1 MAVYCVFCRARCCCV
16 HPIHPHSLPT
26 SLVAR
31 HCLRHTIQPIV
42 KLQHSAQILSPQPCT
57 RSILTMT
64 DRSEMRPEECPPALH
79 LSQISLSNKSR
90 VFPELQSVTRDF
102 AFAFDIDGVLL
113 RGKVPL
119 DGAKQT
125 LEMLQANSIPF
136 ILLTNGGGLSELAH
150 AARLGLRLT
159 MSLDEEQFVQS
170 HTPFK
175 TFVDEYKDDWIV
187 VLGGHGSA
195 VKELAAVYGFNPEK
209 IITSSDIAKHHP
221 SIHPFPE
228 ISSSYHDK
236 YGNIADDFSHE
247 EKIAAVF
254 VFTSPRDWCLD
265 LQICIDLLLSANGR
279 LGTRS
284 TLNGNANVTNHG
296 YQQDGQPL
304 IFWCNPDLQWAT
316 PHATPRLAQ
325 GAFRAALEGI
335 WSSLTKGKAELQSW
349 TCGKPTST
357 TYEYAEQILHKYH
370 QKIEPLSTCPI
381 SKVYMIGDNPE
392 SDIRGANLAD
402 ETSSL
407 AWRSVLVETGVHK
420 AGNTPEYQPTETKT
434 NVWEAVRWA
443 VGHETKVDIGELPEA

>member
-1 MAVYCVFCRARCCCV
+1 
-16 HPIHPHSLPT
+16 
-26 SLVAR
+26 
-31 HCLRHTIQPIV
+31 
-42 KLQHSAQILSPQPCT
+42 
-57 RSILTMT
+57 
-64 DRSEMRPEECPPALH
+64 MRPEECPPSLS
-79 LSQISLSNKSR
+79 LSQISLSSKRR
-90 VFPELQSVTRDF
+90 VFPKLQNATRDF

-113 RGKVPL
+113 RGKLPL
-119 DGAKQT
+119 EGAKQT

-136 ILLTNGGGLSELAH
+136 ILLTNGGGLSEADH

-159 MSLDEEQFVQS
+159 MSIDEEQFVQS

-175 TFVDEYKDDWIV
+175 KFVQQYKDDWIV
-187 VLGGHGSA
+187 VLGGHGSV
-195 VKELAAVYGFNPEK
+195 VKELAATYGFNREK

-228 ISSSYHDK
+228 ISSGYHDK

-254 VFTSPRDWCLD
+254 VFTSPRDW
-265 LQICIDLLLSANGR
+265 ICVDLLLSVNGQ

-284 TLNGNANVTNHG
+284 SLNGNAKLPNHG

-304 IFWCNPDLQWAT
+304 VFWCNPDLQWAT

-335 WSSLTKGKAELQSW
+335 WTSLTKGKADLQSW

-357 TYEYAEQILHKYH
+357 TYDYAEQILNKYH
-370 QKIEPLSTCPI
+370 QKIKPFSTTPVR
-381 SKVYMIGDNPE
+381 KVYMIGDNPE
-392 SDIRGANLAD
+392 SDICGAILAN
-402 ETSSL
+402 ETSTL
-407 AWRSVLVETGVHK
+407 DWKSVLVETGVHK
-420 AGNTPEYQPTETKT
+420 AGTKPEHKPTETKT

-443 VGHETKVDIGELPEA
+443 VGNETKVDVGELPEA